1 MLEDAF
7 EERRAEEN
15 FVRKLRGYV
24 VDDLETNGVQ
34 TVKDKSTT
42 LVDKLKKR

>member
-34 TVKDKSTT
+34 NGRGQEHNIGGKV
-42 LVDKLKKR
+42 

>member
-34 TVKDKSTT
+34 NSQEQEHNIG
-42 LVDKLKKR
+42 